1 MALRLLDVREGEW
14 RSVAP
19 ALALAFL
26 AVGALTLATIA
37 SDTLFV
43 SAFDLGR
50 LSGFYVV
57 TSLLRVAVSLGYGAI
72 AARSRGV
79 RAETGLIAVTAA
91 IVLASGVLAHGAPR
105 AMLYAICVVLTLSPT
120 LLPLVAMNAAMD
132 CFHARQAKRLLPL
145 VAAAATLG
153 AIAVGGV
160 AHVVAVTLGTRA
172 LLFLSAALCLAAAP
186 LPSILAARAITG
198 EPEAKPARPAA
209 PQGFAASMLEG
220 VRDLGAAPVVRIFA
234 VNALLGAAL
243 VNFVDFGFKAAL
255 KARYGRD
262 EMAAFLG
269 SFNVVTEG
277 LVFFAQIFLTGR
289 FLGRFG
295 IRAALEARPVALV
308 ALAPAAVAAGVG
320 PATALKFTETSLRM
334 ALSGAVSDLLLAPAP
349 ARMRTRVKL
358 FAKSAAAP
366 VGSLVAGL
374 ALSLFG
380 AAGPPRVALAVM
392 IGLTAALSAAALLG
406 VRRAYTAALAD
417 ALGEGKL
424 SFDVTPE
431 TAELLR
437 GELRRLLGEAVR
449 AGDASRTAKLA
460 SVMSDRLFRLSD
472 LAPAL
477 GPDAPPLAAREAARA
492 ALRLARSGEGGALL
506 AAIPPGDDDDLE
518 REVLAA
524 ARSLGASID
533 RARIDRALSRA
544 GQAATAPAAEL
555 WAEALCALAAT
566 DTNVAVKQLRKAAL
580 GADSPRRAAAIR
592 ALGELGETRAEVE
605 ILRALGSNDT
615 AVYAEAARAA
625 VRIQAAGAVPTLITN
640 LETGVHVRASARA
653 LSLAGPSAVGALLSA
668 LPTTRGEGAFRTA
681 VAGGRGIAGTVRAAR
696 VLARLGPEACRRAL
710 DRFGELGF
718 RARSALARAL
728 ATVPEDTA
736 RALDRTRVEGAMS
749 LTLAYAETLVRAHAA
764 SSPGLLRDEL
774 QHRIAESAHRMLDLA
789 SVIESRDLISRAR
802 PALGKDARDRG
813 NALELLENV
822 LPAGF
827 AARTVALL
835 EHGGK
840 AEASGT
846 APTFD
851 GWLSKCSQFER
862 GTLRSDD
869 PMLGV
874 LEKLIVLREAPL
886 FAGLSGEELYPVG
899 EIAELVEHEPGS
911 VIVKQGDPGDAL
923 FVVAKGTL
931 RVKKDDKALS
941 EMSRGAVFGEMALLD
956 GAPRAATVE
965 AVTRA
970 ELLRVPRA
978 EFEALLDES
987 PEIARAVIRLLL
999 GYVRGKS

>member
-1 MALRLLDVREGEW
+1 MAIRLLDVREGEW
-14 RSVAP
+14 QSVGP
-19 ALALAFL
+19 ALGLAFL

-57 TSLLRVAVSLGYGAI
+57 TSLLRVAISLGYGAV

-91 IVLASGVLAHGAPR
+91 TLLVSGLFTGAASRPL
-105 AMLYAICVVLTLSPT
+105 LYAICVALQLSPT

-153 AIAVGGV
+153 AIAASGA
-160 AHVVAVTLGTRA
+160 AHLVAVTLGTRA
-172 LLFLSAALCLAAAP
+172 LLFLSAALCLAALP
-186 LPSILAARAITG
+186 LPSVLASRALADEG
-198 EPEAKPARPAA
+198 AKPALPAA
-209 PQGFAASMLEG
+209 APPSFLASMLEG
-220 VRDLGAAPVVRIFA
+220 ARDLGAAPVVKIFA
-234 VNALLGAAL
+234 INALLGAAL
-243 VNFVDFGFKAAL
+243 TNLVDFGFKAAL

-269 SFNVVTEG
+269 SFNVVTEA
-277 LVFFAQIFLTGR
+277 LVLGAQVFLTSR

-308 ALAPAAVAAGVG
+308 ALAPVALAAGVA
-320 PATALKFTETSLRM
+320 PATAVKFADTSLRM
-334 ALSGAVSDLLLAPAP
+334 AITGAVSDLLLAPAP

-374 ALSLFG
+374 ALALFG
-380 AAGPPRVALAVM
+380 ASGPPRAALVAM
-392 IGLTAALSAAALLG
+392 IGVTAAISVVSLLG
-406 VRRAYTAALAD
+406 VRRATTAALAD
-417 ALGEGKL
+417 ALGEGRVT
-424 SFDVTPE
+424 FDVSPQ
-431 TAELLR
+431 TADLLR

-449 AGDASRTAKLA
+449 AGDATRAARLVSLMT
-460 SVMSDRLFRLSD
+460 DRLFRLED
-472 LAPAL
+472 LTPALAP
-477 GPDAPPLAAREAARA
+477 GAPPAVVREAVRA
-492 ALRLARSGEGGALL
+492 AIRLARPGEGATLL
-506 AAIPPGDDDDLE
+506 AMLPPRDDDALE
-518 REVLAA
+518 RDVLAA
-524 ARSLGASID
+524 ARALGAAID
-533 RARIDRALSRA
+533 RARIDRAIAR
-544 GQAATAPAAEL
+544 GQASDGVAPADL
-555 WAEALCALAAT
+555 WAEGQHALASIE
-566 DTNVAVKQLRKAAL
+566 TNAAVKQLRKAAL

-592 ALGELGETRAEVE
+592 ALGELGEVRAEVE
-605 ILRALGSNDT
+605 ILRALGSTD
-615 AVYAEAARAA
+615 ASVYAEAARAA
-625 VRIQAAGAVPTLITN
+625 VRIGAAGAVPTLITN
-640 LETGVHVRASARA
+640 LEAGVQVRASARA
-653 LSLAGPSAVGALLSA
+653 LALAGPSAVGALLSA

-710 DRFGELGF
+710 DRFGELGY
-718 RARSALARAL
+718 RARGALASAL
-728 ATVPEDTA
+728 ATVPDETA
-736 RALDRTRVEGAMS
+736 RGLDRARVEGAMS
-749 LTLAYAETLVRAHAA
+749 LTLAYAETLVLAHASA
-764 SSPGLLRDEL
+764 KPGLLAAEL
-774 QHRIAESAHRMLDLA
+774 LRRIDDSAHRVLDLA
-789 SVIESRDLISRAR
+789 SVLGGRDLIARAR

-822 LPAGF
+822 LPEGF

-835 EHGGK
+835 EHGDH
-840 AEASGT
+840 APASGR
-846 APTFD
+846 APSFD
-851 GWLSKCSQFER
+851 GWLEKCGKFDAGE
-862 GTLRSDD
+862 LASDD

-899 EIAELVEHEPGS
+899 EIAEMIDHEPGA
-911 VIVKQGDPGDAL
+911 VVVKEGDPGDAL
-923 FVVAKGTL
+923 FVVAAGTL
-931 RVKKDDKALS
+931 RVKKGDKALS

-956 GAPRAATVE
+956 GQPRAATVE
-965 AVTRA
+965 AITHA
-970 ELLRVPRA
+970 KLLRVPRA
-978 EFEALLDES
+978 EFEVLLDES